1 MKPLNGT
8 KYRKLSKVAQSI
20 LADIARSPI
29 PCLELNPGVVNRLVG
44 GGYTN
49 VMHCPS
55 PYKSHNGGTCP
66 FLVITSKGMREVQ
79 QWQLR
84 ER

>member
-29 PCLELNPGVVNRLVG
+29 PCLELNPGVVNRLEG
-44 GGYTN
+44 GGL
-49 VMHCPS
+49 VVRIQRHS
-55 PYKSHNGGTCP
+55 PYKTHMGKMIDHFVVTP
-66 FLVITSKGMREVQ
+66 KGMREVH